1 MRIYDRQQELY
12 EQYIAL
18 YREYY
23 DRGLTKEDGKYYAY
37 KHCSQAKRTIYTLW
51 NEWLKARRDAGT
63 ETLDDHF
70 IVLTH
75 NCHTYTIGAMYA
87 VPAEDTTLRIFI
99 VVTPHHIYEW
109 YVDTYSLTPCY
120 IGPVPAHRTQYHMDT
135 DTIGWTEQRID
146 RTYKYDKLMG
156 YRQ

>member
-12 EQYIAL
+12 EQYITL

-23 DRGLTKEDGKYYAY
+23 DRGLTKKDGKYYAY
-37 KHCSQAKRTIYTLW
+37 KHCSQAKRTSYTLW
-51 NEWLKARRDAGT
+51 NEWLKARRDADT

-75 NCHTYTIGAMYA
+75 NCHTYTIGAIYA
-87 VPAEDTTLRIFI
+87 VPTENITLHIFI

-109 YVDTYSLTPCY
+109 YVDTDCLTPCY
-120 IGPVPAHRTQYHMDT
+120 IGPVPAHRTQYHMGT

-146 RTYKYDKLMG
+146 RTYKYDKIMG